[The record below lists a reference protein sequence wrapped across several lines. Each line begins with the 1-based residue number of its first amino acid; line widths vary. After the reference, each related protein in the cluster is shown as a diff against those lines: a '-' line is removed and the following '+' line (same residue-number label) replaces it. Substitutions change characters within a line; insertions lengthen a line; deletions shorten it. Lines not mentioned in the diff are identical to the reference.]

1 MYNTAKVDGHTTLYI
16 CIQRAKQK
24 NSQFTASLTRGRTRE
39 IMSAW
44 ETACCLL
51 WMCTPTFLGPHQS
64 TPLHPCSPTPGPVWN
79 APAQMVRVQGRESTG
94 YLGCWAA
101 HSMPPLRSLS
111 SCVPTLAPKH
121 ISDLA
126 CLVSLPDSSDFYPY
140 SPCKVIILDSNSS
153 VVLIFYCCITG
164 DHKFISQFPGI
175 RGLVKWDSLFRV
187 SLGWHQGTGW
197 GCNLI

>member
-1 MYNTAKVDGHTTLYI
+1 MRN
-16 CIQRAKQK
+16 
-24 NSQFTASLTRGRTRE
+24 
-39 IMSAW
+39 
-44 ETACCLL
+44 CLL
-51 WMCTPTFLGPHQS
+51 LTLNVHTHFSGSPPVY
-64 TPLHPCSPTPGPVWN
+64 PTPSLLTYTWPCVKCTCSDGE
-79 APAQMVRVQGRESTG
+79 GTG
-94 YLGCWAA
+94 KGKHRLPWLLGCSLHAT
-101 HSMPPLRSLS
+101 PPLPIIMCSHTSPQTHIWFGLS
-111 SCVPTLAPKH
+111 GVTTC
-121 ISDLA
+121 
-126 CLVSLPDSSDFYPY
+126 SDFYPY